1 MYFDQIKKFCI
12 TDRRVVYSEIDHS
25 VDNSSRE
32 GLQRGAWDSEI
43 EILKDNFNL
52 CLCPEYIKEGYI
64 AFEYTIP
71 RLSKRPDVIL
81 LINGIVFVL
90 EFKVGEASASKSQK
104 NQAIGYAEGLKY
116 FHRMSWNM
124 VIAPILV
131 ATESKPSKAGL
142 KLNENNVF
150 DLIVCNKD
158 NLVER
163 VNSVVVYCSE
173 KASYHYENGWEH
185 DWINGQYDPNPS
197 IIESTL
203 KHYNSHEVKDI
214 RYTEADSE
222 TISETADFVV
232 RKIDETRRNNEKAIF
247 FVTGVPGAGKTLV
260 GFEIV
265 AKTHKEYKSVFLS
278 GNGPLVDVL
287 STALTKDTELQE
299 KCAKKIDREN
309 FSGDL
314 YKPTS
319 MVQLIHG
326 YRKATVDKIKDIT
339 SDGELLLKENTK
351 PEVEHVVI
359 FDEAQ
364 RAWTREKLQTP
375 GRSGKWTMLQHPDF
389 PYSEPGFLLWSMSQ
403 HKEWSVIV
411 CLVGGGQEINTGE
424 AGITE
429 WIRSLKSFP
438 EWKIYMPKELKDK
451 EYGGEALINTYDEL
465 DNKKEQDQVLHLAV
479 SRRSIRNNKVS
490 DFVKLLLDGE
500 NTEACKLNIALKAS
514 NFPIALTRDISK
526 AKEWI
531 RKRQSEKGENTP
543 YQRAGV
549 LISSKAFRLRPFGY
563 EIKKVGEYKKVAN
576 WFLDDVNNTESSDFL
591 EVALSEFFVQGLELD
606 WTIVV
611 WDADFRARYNSADG
625 FQGWEFYGGFDGLK
639 WENNN
644 SQQDYQL
651 NAYRVLLTRARRGM
665 IIVVPEG
672 SQTDKTRDPE
682 FYDCTY
688 NYLKSIRLEKIK

>member
-1 MYFDQIKKFCI
+1 MYFSRINEFCN
-12 TDRRVVYSEIDHS
+12 TDSRYIYSDIDHS
-25 VDNSSRE
+25 VDNASRE
-32 GLQRGAWDSEI
+32 GLQKGAWDTEI
-43 EILKDNFNL
+43 EILKDSFSSGT
-52 CLCPEYIKEGYI
+52 CPDCIKDGYI

-71 RLSKRPDVIL
+71 RLGKRPDVVL

-90 EFKVGEASASKSQK
+90 EFKVGEPSASKSQK

-116 FHRMSWNM
+116 FHSMSWNM

-142 KLNENNVF
+142 KLNDNQIF
-150 DLIVCNKD
+150 GLIVCNKD
-158 NLVER
+158 NIVDR
-163 VNSVVVYCSE
+163 IDGVINYC
-173 KASYHYENGWEH
+173 KENCNINYNEGWEQA
-185 DWINGQYDPNPS
+185 WINGQYDPNPS

-203 KHYNSHEVKDI
+203 KHYNSHGVKDI
-214 RYTEADSE
+214 RHSEADSE

-232 RKIDETRRNNEKAIF
+232 KKIDETRRNNEKAIF

-260 GFEIV
+260 GLEIV
-265 AKTHKEYKSVFLS
+265 AKTHKDYKSVFLS

-299 KCAKKIDREN
+299 KCAKKIDHEN
-309 FSGDL
+309 FSGEL

-326 YRKATVDKIKDIT
+326 YRKATVDKIRGIT
-339 SDGELLLKENTK
+339 ADGKLVLKEHAK

-364 RAWTREKLQTP
+364 RAWTKEKLQTP
-375 GRSGKWTMLQHPDF
+375 GRSGKWTILQDPKF

-429 WIRSLKSFP
+429 WMKSLKNFP
-438 EWKIYMPKELKDK
+438 EWKVYMPKELRDK
-451 EYGGEALINTYDEL
+451 EYGGEELTKAYDNL

-490 DFVKLLLDGE
+490 DFVKLLLDGDI
-500 NTEACKLNIALKAS
+500 NEARTINNSLKQS
-514 NFPIALTRDISK
+514 DYHIVLTRDISK
-526 AKEWI
+526 AKNWI
-531 RKRQSEKGENTP
+531 RLMQAKRQPNET
-543 YQRAGV
+543 YRRAGV
-549 LISSKAFRLRPFGY
+549 LMSSKAFRLRPFGY

-576 WFLDDVNNTESSDFL
+576 WFLGDVKNTESSDFM

-606 WTIVV
+606 WTVVV
-611 WDADFRARYNSADG
+611 WDADFRARYSNNCFD
-625 FQGWEFYGGFDGLK
+625 GWEYYGGFDGYK

-672 SQTDKTRDPE
+672 SDEDLTRARQ
-682 FYDCTY
+682 YYNSTY
-688 NYLKSIRLEKIK
+688 EYLKSLELEEI